1 MSAPVESSAAVSVAP
16 SDPQGNSPGN
26 AGGHRRR
33 AYWGGGKGKGRRS
46 EAIQVSQNDSQAGDD
61 ATTPVND
68 DVQSKG
74 RRGYWGKGKG
84 ARNRVKDGTRSSSPE
99 EKGTEEKKKS
109 RGRRRNKKVDASES
123 PVDATPNGTEDN
135 AVAKGEGNAAAAGGG
150 GGKGHVEWARKN
162 RFKGRRRNVSFNPTG
177 SELVD
182 TLLQQLEGKGHYEC
196 MICMNKVGRRAKIWQ
211 CRDGCWAIFH
221 AKCIELWAASAHNE
235 FATFRC
241 PGCQKEHTDARPI
254 SCYCEGG
261 VAMMDSHSCG
271 QQCQRKRACGHP
283 CRFMC
288 HPGPCP
294 PCEEVIGAIACHCGK
309 EVKEGVR
316 CHENFE
322 GWSCGEV
329 CGKRM
334 SCGVHTCP
342 KICHAGGCGECEV
355 TLKDVSCYCGKHR
368 AEELRCAQLS
378 QGSWTCGDTCDKL
391 LSCNHHHCTLP
402 CHAGPCPSCPY
413 DPKVIGAT
421 RCACGKTSAVPGAKP
436 RESCID
442 PFPTCGKLC
451 AKPLPCGHLCPKKCH
466 NGPCDDEKCEEMV
479 ELTCVCGK
487 TRRRMPCWE
496 ATAMDG
502 PMKCHKKCNA
512 LKSCGKH
519 RCNVICCPGGVDAHF
534 CTQVCGKLLN
544 CGKHHCDYP
553 CHLGKCRPCARVSYE
568 TQYCYCGH
576 ASRDPPI
583 PCGTPPPY
591 CDRPCSR
598 PRSCG
603 HPCPLKCH
611 FGPCPLCT
619 VLVDKECGG
628 GHGAIRR
635 VPCHVTNVSCG
646 APCGKMLPCGRHWC
660 QKICHG
666 GPCLPEGKHCEQKCL
681 KPRPSCGHPC
691 NETCHDGRCPNTKC
705 KATVT
710 VSCPCGRRRELR
722 PCGLLPG
729 DVDAVPEEL
738 ECTEDCEKEM
748 RQAQLRLAFA
758 FGDNTGSDEHY
769 SGDLVALAE
778 KNADWLSSMEKHL
791 TTAVVQRPVSMSL
804 PEIKDPERRQL
815 LLDYAQ
821 QHYRLECIADS
832 DGVVTLRWVSGARRP
847 HPTLS
852 EVIAMEPPSTRLPY
866 TIDFD
871 PQACPRIVVETG
883 TAAASLRGE
892 VYQRL
897 RNWLGQFR
905 CRRDGRNLLVEFTSE
920 KAARDA
926 FKHLKGTL
934 GSDVI
939 SPLKSAY
946 LENAWGILFFII
958 TLLIHNW
965 VHNCVYML
973 AGRYGVYGPYGRPGN
988 PIVDLLFELFGPEP
1002 AEWAPAP
1009 GDIILYFTVLMG
1021 IGYALR
1027 PLLFPFPH
1035 RAMNILWRWGV
1046 VASLATYARLA
1057 SFIFTVGRGRPRY
1070 SGSQ

>member
-1 MSAPVESSAAVSVAP
+1 MACNGPAGASQTSSSAN
-16 SDPQGNSPGN
+16 G
-26 AGGHRRR
+26 RRR
-33 AYWGGGKGKGRRS
+33 RGYWGGGKGKGRRS
-46 EAIQVSQNDSQAGDD
+46 EAIQVSQNDPQVSAD
-61 ATTPVND
+61 ASPDGVP
-68 DVQSKG
+68 SKGG
-74 RRGYWGKGKG
+74 RRGYWGKGRGKG
-84 ARNRVKDGTRSSSPE
+84 EGRSSSPE
-99 EKGTEEKKKS
+99 EMGVEKKKKS
-109 RGRRRNKKVDASES
+109 RPRRKERDHDAGKPTVVTGDSTG
-123 PVDATPNGTEDN
+123 VT
-135 AVAKGEGNAAAAGGG
+135 KGGG
-150 GGKGHVEWARKN
+150 EVGGKGHVEWAQRN
-162 RFKGRRRNVSFNPTG
+162 RFKGRRRNASFNPTG

-182 TLLQQLEGKGHYEC
+182 ALLQQLEGKGHYEC
-196 MICMNKVGRRAKIWQ
+196 MICMNRVGRRAKIWQ

-221 AKCIELWAASAHNE
+221 AKCIEQWAASAHSE

-241 PGCQKEHTDARPI
+241 PGCQKEHTDARAI

-261 VAMMDSHSCG
+261 VAMLDSHSCG
-271 QQCQRKRACGHP
+271 QQCQRKRPCGHA
-283 CRFMC
+283 CRIMC

-294 PCEEVIGAIACHCGK
+294 PCEVVIGAIACHCGK
-309 EVKEGVR
+309 RVKEGVK
-316 CHENFE
+316 CNENIE

-329 CGKRM
+329 CGKLM
-334 SCGVHTCP
+334 WPCGVHTCP
-342 KICHAGGCGECEV
+342 KICHAGSCGECEV
-355 TLKDVSCYCGKHR
+355 TLKNVSCYCGKHR
-368 AEELRCAQLS
+368 AEEIKCSALS
-378 QGSWTCGDTCDKL
+378 EGSWTCGDTCGKE
-391 LSCNHHHCTLP
+391 LSCRHHNCTLP

-421 RCACGKTSAVPGAKP
+421 RCACGKTTAVVGAAP
-436 RESCID
+436 RVACTD
-442 PFPTCGKLC
+442 PFPTCGKIC
-451 AKPLPCGHLCPKKCH
+451 GKPLACGHLCPRKCH
-466 NGPCDDEKCEEMV
+466 NGPCDDEKCEVMV

-496 ATAMDG
+496 ATTMDG

-519 RCNVICCPGGVDAHF
+519 RCNVVCCPGGADAHF
-534 CTQVCGKLLN
+534 CTQICGKLLN

-591 CDRPCSR
+591 CDRPCSKPR
-598 PRSCG
+598 PCG
-603 HPCPLKCH
+603 HPCPSKCH
-611 FGPCPLCT
+611 YGPCPLCT

-628 GHGAIRR
+628 GHGAMRR

-660 QKICHG
+660 QRVCHG
-666 GPCLPEGKHCEQKCL
+666 APCLPEGKVCEQKCL

-691 NETCHDGRCPNTKC
+691 NEKCHDGPCPNTKC

-729 DVDAVPEEL
+729 DVNAVPEEL
-738 ECTEDCEKEM
+738 ECTEDCEREM

-769 SGDLVALAE
+769 SGDLVAVAERNAEWLA
-778 KNADWLSSMEKHL
+778 SMEKHL

-821 QHYRLECIADS
+821 QHYRLECVADS
-832 DGVVTLRWVSGARRP
+832 DGVVTLRWLSGARRP

-871 PQACPRIVVETG
+871 PQECPRIVVETG

-892 VYQRL
+892 IYQRL

-920 KAARDA
+920 KAAREA
-926 FKHLKGTL
+926 FRHLKAKL

-939 SPLKSAY
+939 SPLKHAY
-946 LENAWGILFFII
+946 LENA
-958 TLLIHNW
+958 
-965 VHNCVYML
+965 
-973 AGRYGVYGPYGRPGN
+973 
-988 PIVDLLFELFGPEP
+988 
-1002 AEWAPAP
+1002 
-1009 GDIILYFTVLMG
+1009 
-1021 IGYALR
+1021 
-1027 PLLFPFPH
+1027 
-1035 RAMNILWRWGV
+1035 
-1046 VASLATYARLA
+1046 
-1057 SFIFTVGRGRPRY
+1057 
-1070 SGSQ
+1070 